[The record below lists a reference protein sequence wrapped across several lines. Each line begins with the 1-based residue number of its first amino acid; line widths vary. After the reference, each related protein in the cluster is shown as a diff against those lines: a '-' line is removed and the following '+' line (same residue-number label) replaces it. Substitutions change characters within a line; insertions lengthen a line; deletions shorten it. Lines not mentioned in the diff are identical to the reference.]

1 MLYELKN
8 TYNFPAS
15 LRAAESRVAIHFFH
29 SIKNHFPQSLRAVE
43 DGAAIHALFGTQ
55 RNPLFRALTR
65 GRGVFSGLLPAR
77 SAVARND
84 AGGGKSVRS

>member
-43 DGAAIHALFGTQ
+43 DGAAIHSLRLYHEAALFILDCF
-55 RNPLFRALTR
+55 P
-65 GRGVFSGLLPAR
+65 PAAR
-77 SAVARND
+77 AVAMTL
-84 AGGGKSVRS
+84 